1 MQIRRLLQFFLFGT
15 LLLSAAI
22 AGMAIML
29 FEIETK
35 VEEAQNKRYQ
45 SYLLADELRQ
55 SSDDL
60 TRFSR
65 MFVATGEE
73 KYLKFYY
80 DILDLKNTL

>member
-22 AGMAIML
+22 AGMGIML

-60 TRFSR
+60 TRFAR

-73 KYLKFYY
+73 KYLKFTM
-80 DILDLKNTL
+80 IFLTLETGK